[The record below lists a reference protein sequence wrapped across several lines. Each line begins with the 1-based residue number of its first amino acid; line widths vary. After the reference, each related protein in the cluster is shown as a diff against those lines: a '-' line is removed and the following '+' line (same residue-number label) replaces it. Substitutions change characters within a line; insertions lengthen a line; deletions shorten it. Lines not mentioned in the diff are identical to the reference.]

1 MSELL
6 HIKNIEECSICLEEI
21 KTNDCCTT
29 KCNHTFHLSC
39 LLKSTSKS
47 NFCPNCRFLIKE
59 SIIEDDDIEDEII
72 EDDDIENEY
81 HYNNYYYINH
91 NYDGD
96 DQLILT
102 SIYEDI
108 NYLKDLID
116 NGFDLDNID
125 RCGKTALSWAVSKNK
140 LQSVKMLLEAGS
152 NPNILSYHDDN
163 PLFISIYERNLE
175 VLNILLQNNN
185 ININLKNS
193 KGHNALHIAIYNG
206 FFDAIKLLI
215 NSGIDVNSKDNN
227 GISPLLMTYDHDI
240 IMYLLKY
247 SRNIDINMKDNNN
260 KNILFYAIEC
270 SYYDIIKKIISKDIE
285 INAKNNYG
293 NTGLITAVYMN
304 SVNIV
309 KILLTVTNIDLNIK
323 NIFGLSALD
332 IAIEKNK
339 TEIIVL
345 LKNAG
350 AV

>member
-1 MSELL
+1 MSEIIY
-6 HIKNIEECSICLEEI
+6 IKNIEECSICLEEI
-21 KTNDCCTT
+21 NNNDCCTT

-39 LLKSTSKS
+39 LLKSTTIS
-47 NFCPNCRFLIKE
+47 NFCPNCRSLIKE
-59 SIIEDDDIEDEII
+59 SIIQDDNEDYDNED
-72 EDDDIENEY
+72 Y
-81 HYNNYYYINH
+81 SNNYFYMNH
-91 NYDGD
+91 DYDGD
-96 DQLILT
+96 DQFILT
-102 SIYEDI
+102 AIDEDI
-108 NYLKDLID
+108 SYLKDLID
-116 NGFDLDNID
+116 SGFDLDSID
-125 RCGKTALSWAVSKNK
+125 RCGKTALLWAVSKNK

-163 PLFISIYERNLE
+163 PLFISIYEGNLE
-175 VLNILLQNNN
+175 ILNILLQNNN

-193 KGHNALHIAIYNG
+193 KGHNALHVALYNK
-206 FFDAIKLLI
+206 FFDAVKLLV
-215 NSGIDVNSKDNN
+215 NSGIDINIKDND
-227 GISPLLMTYDHDI
+227 GFSPLLMTYDYDV

-270 SYYDIIKKIISKDIE
+270 SYYDIIKEIISKDID

-293 NTGLITAVYMN
+293 NTCLITAIYMN

-332 IAIEKNK
+332 IALENNK

-350 AV
+350 AI

>member
-1 MSELL
+1 MSEIVK
-6 HIKNIEECSICLEEI
+6 IKNIEECSICLEEI
-21 KTNDCCTT
+21 NNKDCCTT

-59 SIIEDDDIEDEII
+59 SIIQDDE
-72 EDDDIENEY
+72 IENEY
-81 HYNNYYYINH
+81 EENYNNYYYINH

-140 LQSVKMLLEAGS
+140 KESVKFLLDNGA

-185 ININLKNS
+185 INIHLKNS
-193 KGHNALHIAIYNG
+193 KGHNALHVAIYYG

-215 NSGIDVNSKDNN
+215 NSGIDINSKDNN
-227 GISPLLMTYDHDI
+227 GNIPLLMTYDHDI

-247 SRNIDINMKDNNN
+247 SINIDINMKDNDN
-260 KNILFYAIEC
+260 KNILFHTIQYN
-270 SYYDIIKKIISKDIE
+270 YYDIVEEILSRDID
-285 INAKNNYG
+285 INATNNYE
-293 NTGLITAVYMN
+293 NTALITAVYMN
-304 SVNIV
+304 SINIV
-309 KILLTVTNIDLNIK
+309 KILLNVTNIDLNIK

-332 IAIEKNK
+332 IALQRDK

-350 AV
+350 AI